1 MARGLQLG
9 SVMLAHDLDLD
20 DVRRHLR
27 ARRLAIM
34 VRYQVDAVFR
44 AAASGDMTSRQ
55 DVAWMSMLTDEDAV
69 RLLRI
74 FEALRRIELGT
85 YGRCAGCG
93 EPIDGDRL
101 VAEPEAHS
109 CQVCAA
115 FAGCPS
121 MDLAHAH

>member
-1 MARGLQLG
+1 VARGLQLG
-9 SVMLAHDLDLD
+9 SVMLAVDLDLD

-44 AAASGDMTSRQ
+44 AAATGDMTSRQ
-55 DVAWMSMLTDEDAV
+55 EVAWMSLLSDEDAV
-69 RLLRI
+69 KLLRI

-93 EPIDGDRL
+93 EVIDGNRL
-101 VAEPEAHS
+101 VAEPETHH
-109 CQVCAA
+109 CQICAT

-121 MDLAHAH
+121 LELALAH

>member
-1 MARGLQLG
+1 
-9 SVMLAHDLDLD
+9 MLAHDLDLD

-34 VRYQVDAVFR
+34 VRYQVEAVFR
-44 AAASGDMTSRQ
+44 AAAEGELTARQ
-55 DVAWMSMLTDEDAV
+55 DAAWMRLLSDEDAV

-101 VAEPEAHS
+101 VAEPETHH

-115 FAGCPS
+115 FAACVTT
-121 MDLAHAH
+121 DLAHAH